1 MLGWKSHE
9 KETEKW
15 QQKQVSAVAEK
26 PMRRD
31 VSRPSHVPKRRTRT
45 SQGHIIHHRVTNKRT
60 YSGSPVKLSIFDFT
74 N

>member
-31 VSRPSHVPKRRTRT
+31 VSRPSHCTQT
-45 SQGHIIHHRVTNKRT
+45 SHA
-60 YSGSPVKLSIFDFT
+60 DFT
-74 N
+74 GRYYTS